1 MKKTKTKR
9 NWSEYNRKL
18 KSCARIELYIHKDIY
33 KNWYYAGK
41 RSRGGKLIYADAVIE
56 MCLTVREYFK
66 MALRQSE
73 GFLSSLF
80 EKLNVNV
87 KIPDYTTLSRRCK
100 RLKID
105 FKTNIVRSKN
115 EPLRLAIDSTGLSVM
130 RRTGWHCTKHGGMK
144 QITSQDNWRK
154 VHILVDI
161 DTFDILEAEY
171 TQTNV
176 NDCEMVKPL
185 LDNVK
190 GDVSEVYGDLG
201 YDTFPARDAIRKRGA
216 RQVIPIKK
224 TAVLSEERRKKGR
237 LKYPPE
243 TYKERDDVVRYLEY
257 NSINGDKRL
266 ADKNWKRQVGYHK
279 RSLVEAQMSRIKA
292 HTTDRLTNIR
302 EDNRRVQAMIKLK
315 IVNLIN
321 QI

>member
-1 MKKTKTKR
+1 MKAT
-9 NWSEYNRKL
+9 
-18 KSCARIELYIHKDIY
+18 
-33 KNWYYAGK
+33 
-41 RSRGGKLIYADAVIE
+41 
-56 MCLTVREYFK
+56 
-66 MALRQSE
+66 
-73 GFLSSLF
+73 
-80 EKLNVNV
+80 V
-87 KIPDYTTLSRRCK
+87 KIPDYTTLSRRCR

-105 FKTNIVRSKN
+105 FKTNIVCPKN

-130 RRTGWHCTKHGGMK
+130 RKTGWHSTKHGGIK
-144 QITSQDNWRK
+144 RITSQDNWRK

-176 NDCEMVKPL
+176 NDCEMMKHL
-185 LDNVK
+185 LDNVN
-190 GDVSEVYGDLG
+190 GDVSEVYGDLA
-201 YDTFPARDAIRKRGA
+201 YDTFPAREAIRKRCA

-224 TAVLSEERRKKGR
+224 TAVLSKERRKRGR

-257 NSINGDKRL
+257 NSINGDKVL
-266 ADKNWKRQVGYHK
+266 ALKNWKRQVGYHK
-279 RSLVEAQMSRIKA
+279 RSLVETQMSRIKA

-302 EDNRRVQAMIKLK
+302 EDNRKVQTMIKVK
-315 IVNLIN
+315 IMNVIN

>member
-1 MKKTKTKR
+1 MKNTKTKR
-9 NWSEYNRKL
+9 NWSEYNKKL
-18 KSCARIELYIHKDIY
+18 KSCARLELYIHKDIY
-33 KNWYYAGK
+33 KNWHYAGK
-41 RSRGGKLIYADAVIE
+41 RERGGKLIYADSVIE
-56 MCLTVREYFK
+56 MCLTIREYFK

-80 EKLNVNV
+80 QKLNVNV
-87 KIPDYTTLSRRCK
+87 KIPDYTTLSRRCR

-130 RRTGWHCTKHGGMK
+130 RRTGWHNTKHGGIK

-154 VHILVDI
+154 IHILIDI

-185 LDNVK
+185 LDKIDNQIS
-190 GDVSEVYGDLG
+190 DVYGDLA
-201 YDTFPARDAIRKRGA
+201 YDTFPAREAIRKRGA

-224 TAVLSEERRKKGR
+224 TAVLSKDRRKRGR
-237 LKYPPE
+237 LKYLPE
-243 TYKERDDVVRYLEY
+243 TYKERDDVIKYLDY
-257 NSINGDKRL
+257 NSVNGDKGL
-266 ADKNWKRQVGYHK
+266 ALKNWKRQVGYHK
-279 RSLVEAQMSRIKA
+279 RSLVETQMLRIKA
-292 HTTDRLTNIR
+292 HTSDRLTNIR
-302 EDNRRVQAMIKLK
+302 EDNRRVQAMIKVK
-315 IVNLIN
+315 IVNIIN